1 MEGEIDEGGCKETGS
16 VNPSYRDHVIIVL
29 PNSKIPVG
37 IATPHM
43 PSGEKT
49 GRVMP
54 DYEVKPKSEDL
65 ISGEG
70 KMLNFVLEEPISPV
84 EK

>member
-1 MEGEIDEGGCKETGS
+1 MEDEIDEEGCKETGS
-16 VNPSYRDHVIIVL
+16 VNPRYGDHVIIVL

-37 IATPHM
+37 IATLYM

-49 GRVMP
+49 GGVMP

-65 ISGEG
+65 ISGEDRVLG
-70 KMLNFVLEEPISPV
+70 FVLEELINLV